1 MLARRKTRIRA
12 GGSCICAP
20 SRWKSLPLRASK
32 PRVFT
37 PASGGDPVFGLP
49 LTLRPEY
56 SGVYVRTYILFE
68 HPNAADKFKQ
78 TKKGNRP
85 ALTSLNETR
94 FLSYKPGGC
103 GWAHAGSRD
112 TKRRH
117 ANAWRPGRP
126 WQSQNQGDDDLS
138 TKRIRSTFKQL
149 ASWPYASGIAPS
161 IWKPFQE
168 GSPV

>member
-1 MLARRKTRIRA
+1 MARFLTTFCEEVAKTVAIRNLGPGTMLARRKTRIRA

-112 TKRRH
+112 TKKAPRECM
-117 ANAWRPGRP
+117 AP
-126 WQSQNQGDDDLS
+126 
-138 TKRIRSTFKQL
+138 RSPMAEPK
-149 ASWPYASGIAPS
+149 SRG
-161 IWKPFQE
+161 
-168 GSPV
+168 

>member
-1 MLARRKTRIRA
+1 MVKIAAIRNLGPGPMLARRKTRIRA

-112 TKRRH
+112 TKKGATRMH
-117 ANAWRPGRP
+117 GAQVAHGRAKIKGMTTYL
-126 WQSQNQGDDDLS
+126 QSVYAPQSSN
-138 TKRIRSTFKQL
+138 
-149 ASWPYASGIAPS
+149 WPVGLMPR
-161 IWKPFQE
+161 
-168 GSPV
+168 G